1 MERLNIGSKPYNKS
15 SKNTQNRLTY
25 TTSRSQSFANSE
37 QRTANSVRRTPR
49 TYFIPKHNHRLS
61 VNKPTQIIARVPKN
75 IPEGKVQIVIR
86 TRFTGGSNDLKE
98 LREIVYRY
106 DCIAK
111 S

>member
-15 SKNTQNRLTY
+15 SKNVQNRSTLT
-25 TTSRSQSFANSE
+25 TPRPQSFANSE
-37 QRTANSVRRTPR
+37 QHKRIPR
-49 TYFIPKHNHRLS
+49 THFIPKHNHRLS

-75 IPEGKVQIVIR
+75 IPEGKVQIVVR